1 MPNPTAPSPCNAR
14 KGLKPVHSQTNDQ
27 QAQGTAGAECEE
39 NTAPSQDGAAAARP
53 GEPAGGDRGAEIEV
67 SGAAD
72 DIEAADWRAGLA
84 DEKVRTF
91 AERFT
96 SPAEA
101 AKAAFE
107 LRQKLSNTVELPGK
121 NASIEDIVQFHRK
134 LGVPESP
141 DQYEVAL
148 PNGQKLD
155 NVANERINNFLAAM
169 HGAGAPPAVV
179 QTVFDAYFA
188 IADEATENQE
198 KRIEEARGTAEA
210 ELRREWG
217 ADYEANVQHAR
228 RAANDFGGERF
239 THFLENAAIDGI
251 RLGDHP
257 EFTRAFA
264 AAGRRM
270 SEDGIHMGLPDHQK
284 TTIQD
289 EIDSL
294 QKQKM
299 AALNKGESDKAS
311 RLDARQAALYERLHG
326 SATVVGSGMRTI

>member
-1 MPNPTAPSPCNAR
+1 MDP
-14 KGLKPVHSQTNDQ
+14 QTNEQ
-27 QAQGTAGAECEE
+27 QAQGALGTARDQ
-39 NTAPSQDGAAAARP
+39 TPAPSQDGVDRS
-53 GEPAGGDRGAEIEV
+53 AGPEA

-72 DIEAADWRAGLA
+72 DTGAADWRAGLA

-121 NASIEDIVQFHRK
+121 NASTTEIVEFHRK

-141 DQYEVAL
+141 NQYNVTL
-148 PNGQKLD
+148 PNGQKLGESG
-155 NVANERINNFLAAM
+155 NGRIDTFLAAM

-179 QTVFDAYFA
+179 QTAFDAYFA
-188 IADEATENQE
+188 MAAEATEHHE
-198 KRIEEARGTAEA
+198 KKIEEAQGTATA

-217 ADYEANVQHAR
+217 ADYEANIQHAR
-228 RAANDFGGERF
+228 RAATDFGGERF
-239 THFLENAAIDGI
+239 THFLENATINGI

-264 AAGRRM
+264 TAGRRM
-270 SEDGIHMGLPDHQK
+270 SEDGIHMGIGDHQT

-289 EIDSL
+289 EIESL

-299 AALNKGESDKAS
+299 AALNKGQSEKAS
-311 RLDARQAALYERLHG
+311 RLDARQATLYERLHG
-326 SATVVGSGMRTI
+326 SEPIVGSGMRTF